1 MSILTE
7 EELVKRK
14 VDRSENL
21 LHLYQS
27 MLERLER
34 KLKRSFSEVCF
45 RGVIVLTGGAR
56 RRACAHKSHSDGLM
70 VSVCCEF
77 GLGCRW

>member
-34 KLKRSFSEVCF
+34 KLKRSFSEVWL
-45 RGVIVLTGGAR
+45 V
-56 RRACAHKSHSDGLM
+56 
-70 VSVCCEF
+70 
-77 GLGCRW
+77 